1 VALEAAG
8 HRSDVRAVALSSDD
22 ASLLSASSAAVKVRR
37 SNISGAASWTA
48 APLLHSKLETC
59 AWHKLV
65 PGMNSACLHSGHT
78 LLTRVVVG
86 RAGVEPA
93 HGRVHSH
100 RGHRLRPV
108 AAVGARQPPRRR
120 RHKGEPR
127 FLYIPHIC
135 YRVRSLGRLKGIP
148 GVQAFRSGHTLAFQK
163 CRRCL
168 GELLLP
174 SALQVPAG
182 VSTSPARRNTCLQAH
197 WCRIH
202 VQHCTFAQT
211 LLTPICLY
219 CRRAHWT

>member
-120 RHKGEPR
+120 RHKGEPC
-127 FLYIPHIC
+127 FLYILTSAIVSAHGAGLDAFLGFRHLAPDIRLPSKSAAAALESCC
-135 YRVRSLGRLKGIP
+135 YQALCRSLP
-148 GVQAFRSGHTLAFQK
+148 V
-163 CRRCL
+163 CL
-168 GELLLP
+168 P
-174 SALQVPAG
+174 ALQEETLVCKRIGAEFTC
-182 VSTSPARRNTCLQAH
+182 STAH
-197 WCRIH
+197 SH
-202 VQHCTFAQT
+202 KHC
-211 LLTPICLY
+211 
-219 CRRAHWT
+219 